1 MRFFRKSCC
10 QREASSIAKAL
21 IKWNSLPVT
30 LMNSAQPADSKNAME
45 YLSSLQHGA
54 ETFQNSRKDPTIFLK
69 ISKTCINFMAWFR
82 GVVYHLPWHMIHN
95 IKPTDQGS
103 YHVKGFWDCPMYSW
117 NRWVLEMSTWVET
130 PCKSTGGFYHC
141 EWSPCSPSSDWT
153 ITNFKFS
160 AEKKNNFF
168 EIGIQLCS
176 SKPKTVYSLD
186 ELRRSRPS

>member
-1 MRFFRKSCC
+1 MRFSRKSCC

-95 IKPTDQGS
+95 IKPTDHGS

-130 PCKSTGGFYHC
+130 PCRLHSTV
-141 EWSPCSPSSDWT
+141 
-153 ITNFKFS
+153 
-160 AEKKNNFF
+160 
-168 EIGIQLCS
+168 QL
-176 SKPKTVYSLD
+176 
-186 ELRRSRPS
+186 ELRSTQAGQGRTATGQQGQTPWSASWTSAYVCATFK

>member
-1 MRFFRKSCC
+1 MRFSRKSCC

-95 IKPTDQGS
+95 IKPTDHGS

-130 PCKSTGGFYHC
+130 PCSLTSFAIRAIVGL
-141 EWSPCSPSSDWT
+141 WSVGT
-153 ITNFKFS
+153 
-160 AEKKNNFF
+160 AV
-168 EIGIQLCS
+168 QLLLQFQGLCRIRALLGS
-176 SKPKTVYSLD
+176 YNA
-186 ELRRSRPS
+186 